1 MQTRP
6 EMHVE
11 LPDVLMKLAESAQ
24 AQSSEDPSPTTDSH
38 SGVVGFIGAQLEP
51 LQPLEPREQSAPA
64 SDIEHVVVLDLVSP
78 TAPAVAGLEGVL
90 PSSPSQWLDRLMNV
104 VLASLA
110 LLIAMPVMLLV
121 AIAIK
126 LTSKGPVFYRQP
138 RIGLNRRG
146 NHAHVRSRGDARS
159 ALWARFIE
167 QHDDHRARDLG
178 GDVFMIYKFRSM
190 CEDAEAG
197 TGVVWATKQDPRATK
212 IGCFLRKYRLDELP
226 QFINVLKGDMNIVGP
241 RPERPSIFARMR
253 ETIVDYPLR
262 QLAKPGITGLA
273 QIRLFYDS
281 CVDDVRKKVRYDLEY
296 LRNKSVTKDLTIM
309 MRTLP
314 AMLFKRRGW

>member
-1 MQTRP
+1 
-6 EMHVE
+6 MHVE
-11 LPDVLMKLAESAQ
+11 LPELPEFPDVLVEPAETARN
-24 AQSSEDPSPTTDSH
+24 QSSQDPLPTTNSQ
-38 SGVVGFIGAQLEP
+38 SATVGFLGATLEA
-51 LQPLEPREQSAPA
+51 QPAA
-64 SDIEHVVVLDLVSP
+64 VSDIEHVVVLDLTAV
-78 TAPAVAGLEGVL
+78 TAPGVAGLEGVL
-90 PSSPSQWLDRLMNV
+90 PSSHHPWLDRLMNI
-104 VLASLA
+104 VLAGLA
-110 LLIAMPVMLLV
+110 LLIAMPVMLLT

-126 LTSKGPVFYRQP
+126 LTSKGPVFYRQA

-146 NHAHVRSRGDARS
+146 NRAPSDRRGDAR
-159 ALWARFIE
+159 ADLWARFVA
-167 QHDDHRARDLG
+167 QHDDHRTQDLG

-190 CEDAEAG
+190 CEDAEAR
-197 TGVVWATKQDPRATK
+197 TGVVWASKKDPRATK

-253 ETIVDYPLR
+253 ETIVEYPLR

-273 QIRLFYDS
+273 QIKLFYDS

-309 MRTLP
+309 VRTLP

>member
-6 EMHVE
+6 DMHVE
-11 LPDVLMKLAESAQ
+11 LPDVLAELGESAQ
-24 AQSSEDPSPTTDSH
+24 EQSNENHLPTTDTQ
-38 SGVVGFIGAQLEP
+38 SGTVGFVAANLEP
-51 LQPLEPREQSAPA
+51 QTAAVSE
-64 SDIEHVVVLDLVSP
+64 IEHVVVLDLTAP
-78 TAPAVAGLEGVL
+78 TAPGVAGLEGVL
-90 PSSPSQWLDRLMNV
+90 PSSHHEWLDRLMNI
-104 VLASLA
+104 VLAGLA
-110 LLIAMPVMLLV
+110 LLIAMPVMLLT

-146 NHAHVRSRGDARS
+146 NRSGAADRRGEARS
-159 ALWARFIE
+159 QLWARFVA

-197 TGVVWATKQDPRATK
+197 TGVVWASKKDPRATK

-253 ETIVDYPLR
+253 ETIVEYPLR

-273 QIRLFYDS
+273 QIKLFYDS

-309 MRTLP
+309 ARTLP